1 MDELDNSVSQEV
13 APQETTSPDS
23 STVQQTQEETF
34 QQKNFK
40 QLRERQHQLERDL
53 ELQRQMNEKLMQ
65 MSQSHSQSKPVEVD
79 EFDSISDDD
88 FIPKG
93 KVKNLVKKEAYKIA
107 HEIAQQETQRMM
119 KAQEQSQFMD
129 KLRRQYS
136 DFDDIVNPETLSLL
150 EQQDPELAATIV
162 ESKDPYKIG
171 IQSYKYIKAL
181 KLADKAPEARRLKEA
196 DKKLEQNA
204 KTVQSPQAYD
214 KRPMAQAF
222 KMTETEKTQIYNEMM
237 GYASQAGFSY

>member
-1 MDELDNSVSQEV
+1 MDELENSVISEV
-13 APQETTSPDS
+13 ATPETQPESIQP
-23 STVQQTQEETF
+23 VQKTQEETI

-40 QLRERQHQLERDL
+40 QLRERQQQLERDL
-53 ELQRQMNEKLMQ
+53 EVQRQLNEKLMQ
-65 MSQSHSQSKPVEVD
+65 MNQSPKSVEVD

-107 HEIAQQETQRMM
+107 QEIAQQETQRMI

-129 KLRRQYS
+129 RLRRQYS

-150 EQQDPELAATIV
+150 EQQDPELASTIA
-162 ESKDPYKIG
+162 STKDPYKIG

-181 KLADKAPEARRLKEA
+181 KLAEKAPEARRLKEA

-204 KTVQSPQAYD
+204 KTVQTPQAYD

-222 KMTETEKTQIYNEMM
+222 KMTESEKNQIYNEMM